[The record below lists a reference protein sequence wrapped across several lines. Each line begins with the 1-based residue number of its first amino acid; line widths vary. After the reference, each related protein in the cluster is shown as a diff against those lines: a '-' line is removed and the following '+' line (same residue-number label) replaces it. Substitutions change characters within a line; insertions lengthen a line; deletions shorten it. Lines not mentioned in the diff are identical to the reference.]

1 MNNLK
6 AIKSTVLGLAM
17 IIFSSVLLYKNITHD
32 LYINGSLYFIGLL
45 LLFTGDSW
53 IVKLEDIVFGYF
65 KNKVDNKNEN
75 E

>member
-1 MNNLK
+1 MKNLK

-32 LYINGSLYFIGLL
+32 YYINGVLYTIGLL

-53 IVKLEDIVFGYF
+53 IIKLEELVYGYF
-65 KNKVDNKNEN
+65 KNKIEKKNDSE
-75 E
+75 